1 MASAT
6 SWKIIESFAAAL
18 RNHVALN
25 AWALAEYEQPLR
37 ILQGINMAALPR
49 EEDCPLIALVPES
62 GKFGR
67 IAEYATTIRVILT
80 VNDERF
86 VDDELAGLKQLAT
99 SFGSLVL
106 QALQDG
112 EDGFYIGE
120 VTDLYELSDFPL
132 LYREL
137 RVTVT
142 SSTCVGGNGL
152 D

>member
-6 SWKIIESFAAAL
+6 SWEIIESFTAAL
-18 RNHVALN
+18 RNHAALN
-25 AWALAEYEQPLR
+25 AWAWAEYEQPLR

-49 EEDCPLIALVPES
+49 EEDCPLIALVPEG

-67 IAEYATTIRVILT
+67 IAEHLATIRVVLA

-86 VDDELAGLKQLAT
+86 VDDALEGLKQLAT
-99 SFGSLVL
+99 NFGSLTL

-132 LYREL
+132 LYREFQI
-137 RVTVT
+137 TIT
-142 SSTCVGGNGL
+142 SSTCIGGSIL
-152 D
+152 

>member
-18 RNHVALN
+18 RNHAALN
-25 AWALAEYEQPLR
+25 AWAQAEYEQPLR
-37 ILQGINMAALPR
+37 IMQGVNMAALPR

-67 IAEYATTIRVILT
+67 IAEHTSSVRVILA
-80 VNDERF
+80 VHDERF
-86 VDDELAGLKQLAT
+86 ENDELAGLKQLAT
-99 SFGSLVL
+99 NFGSLTL

-120 VTDLYELSDFPL
+120 VTDLYELADFPL

-137 RVTVT
+137 SVTVT
-142 SSTCVGGNGL
+142 GSTCIGGNTL
-152 D
+152 

>member
-1 MASAT
+1 
-6 SWKIIESFAAAL
+6 
-18 RNHVALN
+18 
-25 AWALAEYEQPLR
+25 
-37 ILQGINMAALPR
+37 
-49 EEDCPLIALVPES
+49 
-62 GKFGR
+62 
-67 IAEYATTIRVILT
+67 
-80 VNDERF
+80 

-99 SFGSLVL
+99 NFGSLVL

-142 SSTCVGGNGL
+142 GSTCVGNNKL
-152 D
+152 

>member
-6 SWKIIESFAAAL
+6 SWKIIESFADAL
-18 RNHVALN
+18 RNHAALN
-25 AWALAEYEQPLR
+25 AWAQAEYEQPLR
-37 ILQGINMAALPR
+37 IMQGVNMAALPR

-67 IAEYATTIRVILT
+67 IAEHANSVRVILA
-80 VNDERF
+80 VHDERF
-86 VDDELAGLKQLAT
+86 ENDELAGLKQLAT
-99 SFGSLVL
+99 NFGSLTL

-120 VTDLYELSDFPL
+120 VTDLYELADFPL

-137 RVTVT
+137 SITVT
-142 SSTCVGGNGL
+142 GSTCIGGNTL
-152 D
+152 

>member
-1 MASAT
+1 MASTT
-6 SWKIIESFAAAL
+6 SWEIIESFAAAL
-18 RNHVALN
+18 RSHAALN
-25 AWALAEYEQPLR
+25 AWAQTTYEQPLR

-67 IAEYATTIRVILT
+67 IAEHATTIRVILT

-86 VDDELAGLKQLAT
+86 VDDELSGLKQLAT
-99 SFGSLVL
+99 NFGSLVL

-142 SSTCVGGNGL
+142 SSTCISGAHL
-152 D
+152 

>member
-18 RNHVALN
+18 RNHAALN
-25 AWALAEYEQPLR
+25 AWAQAEYEQPLR
-37 ILQGINMAALPR
+37 IMQGVNMAALPR

-67 IAEYATTIRVILT
+67 IAEHASSVRVILA
-80 VNDERF
+80 VHDERF
-86 VDDELAGLKQLAT
+86 ENDELAGLKQLAT
-99 SFGSLVL
+99 NFGSLTL

-120 VTDLYELSDFPL
+120 VTDLYELADFPL

-137 RVTVT
+137 SITVT
-142 SSTCVGGNGL
+142 GSTCIGGNTL
-152 D
+152 

>member
-18 RNHVALN
+18 RNHAALN
-25 AWALAEYEQPLR
+25 AWAQAEYEQPLR
-37 ILQGINMAALPR
+37 IMQGVNMAALPR

-67 IAEYATTIRVILT
+67 IAEHANSVRVILA
-80 VNDERF
+80 VHDERF
-86 VDDELAGLKQLAT
+86 ENDELAGLKQLAT
-99 SFGSLVL
+99 NFGSLTL

-120 VTDLYELSDFPL
+120 VTDLYELADFPL

-137 RVTVT
+137 SITVT
-142 SSTCVGGNGL
+142 GSTCIGGNGL

>member
-18 RNHVALN
+18 RNHAALN
-25 AWALAEYEQPLR
+25 AWAQAEYEQPLR
-37 ILQGINMAALPR
+37 IMQGVNMAALPR

-67 IAEYATTIRVILT
+67 IAEHANSVRVILA
-80 VNDERF
+80 VHDERF
-86 VDDELAGLKQLAT
+86 ENDELAGLKQLAT
-99 SFGSLVL
+99 NFGSLTL

-120 VTDLYELSDFPL
+120 VTDLYELADFPL

-137 RVTVT
+137 SVTVT
-142 SSTCVGGNGL
+142 GSTCIGGNTL
-152 D
+152 

>member
-18 RNHVALN
+18 RNHAALN
-25 AWALAEYEQPLR
+25 TWALAEYEQPLR

-67 IAEYATTIRVILT
+67 IAEHATTIRVILT

-99 SFGSLVL
+99 NFGSLVL

-142 SSTCVGGNGL
+142 GSTCVGGAHL
-152 D
+152 